1 MNEIDL
7 KTGQTRINYAKV
19 FKKDGDT
26 ILGCYHNTR
35 GLWAIAYHPG
45 KNSLYVP
52 FQYQCLSMTANL
64 NTATGWGRPAGLMR
78 PRSDPKKYMNLGKI
92 DVATA
97 ELQAIYSQTPAS
109 SGSALVTARDPGFW
123 RDPNPGS
130 Q

>member
-52 FQYQCLSMTANL
+52 FQDQCLSMTANL
-64 NTATGWGRPAGLMR
+64 NTATGWGRRAGVMPPGSVPKTKLNWAR
-78 PRSDPKKYMNLGKI
+78 FTWPPGKRGGTTSNPKRTAAPRS
-92 DVATA
+92 
-97 ELQAIYSQTPAS
+97 
-109 SGSALVTARDPGFW
+109 
-123 RDPNPGS
+123 
-130 Q
+130 